1 MSSVFLSVSRLL
13 QVISFFLPLKIL
25 ILLSSPNSI
34 PVSFSYLP
42 FDINHNYIMLL
53 MFALVPITYLGY
65 IMFGVLHRYYLDKD
79 ISMWV
84 NSNNTVEAF
93 KVKSKSSFEKLHG
106 HIAKLMS
113 EIYLLIISM
122 LLTIIVDPYTF
133 LFVVLLVVGNYLV
146 FVKKV
151 FYVKEHDRIG
161 ILRLHRKQY
170 IEYLSSVSFI
180 AIFAMLALQVEINN
194 IGVFNALFLLLI
206 GRMIFQSV
214 QRFSMENI
222 YIILHAK

>member
-1 MSSVFLSVSRLL
+1 
-13 QVISFFLPLKIL
+13 
-25 ILLSSPNSI
+25 
-34 PVSFSYLP
+34 
-42 FDINHNYIMLL
+42 
-53 MFALVPITYLGY
+53 
-65 IMFGVLHRYYLDKD
+65 
-79 ISMWV
+79 MWV
-84 NSNNTVEAF
+84 NNNNTVEAF

-133 LFVVLLVVGNYLV
+133 LFVVFLVAGNYLV